1 MTIVKIA
8 DNLIIGTNTI
18 DEIFSNYTDILQGLQ
33 ENNQTLIKS
42 TLLNLSKTKNC

>member
-33 ENNQTLIKS
+33 ENNLRLTRK
-42 TLLNLSKTKNC
+42 

>member
-18 DEIFSNYTDILQGLQ
+18 DEIFSNYTDISQGLQ
-33 ENNQTLIKS
+33 ENNLRLTRK
-42 TLLNLSKTKNC
+42 

>member
-1 MTIVKIA
+1 MIIVKIA

-33 ENNQTLIKS
+33 ENNLRLTRK
-42 TLLNLSKTKNC
+42 